1 MKGVQSVLA
10 DKEKILIKK
19 IDPILLWVDDFSN
32 CLSFYRKGLGMS
44 LRKQVGE
51 FAELDAGGVT
61 LALHGTQDGESPRT
75 RTQDAPVALHFVAK
89 DMEKL
94 RASLEAWGGS
104 FSREPEEVERG
115 GFKVLEARFRDPDG
129 NEMAVVQNL

>member
-10 DKEKILIKK
+10 DKERILIKK
-19 IDPILLWVDDFSN
+19 IDPILLWVSDFSG

-61 LALHGTQDGESPRT
+61 LALHGTQEGQAPTART
-75 RTQDAPVALHFVAK
+75 HEAPIALHFVAK

-94 RASLEAWGGS
+94 KASLEAWGGS
-104 FSREPEEVERG
+104 FSREPEEKERG
-115 GFKVLEARFRDPDG
+115 GSKVLEARFRDPDG
-129 NEMAVVQNL
+129 NEMEVVQDL

>member
-19 IDPILLWVDDFSN
+19 IDPILLWVSDFSG
-32 CLSFYRKGLGMS
+32 CLSFYRKALGLS

-51 FAELDAGGVT
+51 YAELDAGGIT
-61 LALHGTQDGESPRT
+61 LALHGTSEGDGPKA
-75 RTQDAPVALHFVAK
+75 RTQEAPIALHFVAK

-94 RASLEAWGGS
+94 GASLEAWGGS
-104 FSREPEEVERG
+104 FLEGPEEKDYNG
-115 GFKVLEARFRDPDG
+115 IKVLEARFRDPDG
-129 NEMAVVQNL
+129 NEMEVIQNL

>member
-10 DKEKILIKK
+10 DKERILIKK
-19 IDPILLWVDDFSN
+19 IDPILLWVSDFSG
-32 CLSFYRKGLGMS
+32 CLSFYRKALGMS

-51 FAELDAGGVT
+51 FAELDAGGIT
-61 LALHGTQDGESPRT
+61 LALHGTSEMEAPKA
-75 RTQDAPVALHFVAK
+75 RTQEAPVALHFVAK

-104 FSREPEEVERG
+104 FSQEPEEKDRG
-115 GFKVLEARFRDPDG
+115 GSKVLEASFRDPDG
-129 NEMAVVQNL
+129 NEMDVVQNL